1 MRVAVQ
7 ARAAEFDAQAR
18 PLLLADEAN
27 HTFLLNR
34 LARGDHDHERGPW
47 WSATVHD
54 GAPVVACAAR
64 DRQAV
69 FLSNGPAAAWHV
81 LAEALRVCDWL
92 EHVIGQEP
100 AAHGVVKALG
110 RPWRLHVDL
119 PLLQLS
125 GAPDAGATPAPGRF
139 TPAQVGDDAVLVEW
153 MLAFHDEAGLADA
166 RENVPPLARRR
177 REAGELF
184 LWRDAAGQ
192 AACLAGG
199 FLIPP
204 GGARIAPVY
213 TPPALR
219 GRGYARALVAALSR
233 SLQSRG
239 ARSVFLFTDAAN
251 PIANSLYR
259 RIGFAPCGRHLHLTL
274 ASVA

>member
-7 ARAAEFDAQAR
+7 ACAADFDALAR

-34 LARGDHDHERGPW
+34 LARGDQSQERGPW

-54 GAPVVACAAR
+54 GARVVACAAR

-69 FLSNGPAAAWHV
+69 FLSEGPAPAWPA
-81 LAEALRVCDWL
+81 LGAALRICDWV
-92 EHVIGQEP
+92 EHVIGAEP
-100 AAHGVVKALG
+100 AAQGVVRALG
-110 RPWRLHVDL
+110 RAWRLHVDL
-119 PLLQLS
+119 PRLQLTGS
-125 GAPDAGATPAPGRF
+125 PNDGERPAPGRF
-139 TPAQVGDDAVLVEW
+139 TRAEASDDAVLVEW
-153 MLAFHDEAGLADA
+153 GLAFHDEARLADA
-166 RENVPPLARRR
+166 REDVPPQVRRR
-177 REAGELF
+177 REAGELY
-184 LWRDAAGQ
+184 LWRDAADHP
-192 AACLAGG
+192 ACLAGG

-213 TPPALR
+213 TPPSLR
-219 GRGYARALVAALSR
+219 GRGYAHALVAALSR
-233 SLQSRG
+233 DLQSRG

-251 PIANSLYR
+251 PIANALYR

-274 ASVA
+274 AG